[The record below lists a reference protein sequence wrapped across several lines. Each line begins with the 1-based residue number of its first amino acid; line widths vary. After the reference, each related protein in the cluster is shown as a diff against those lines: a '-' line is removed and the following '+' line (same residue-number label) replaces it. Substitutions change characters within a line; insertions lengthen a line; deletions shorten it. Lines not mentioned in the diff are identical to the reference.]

1 MIGWLYT
8 LAINTGS
15 SCLLVGTLQLCEAT
29 KALICE
35 CNTEQMHHIISEL
48 YAAQD
53 ISEEFVKK
61 SIAGIKKETARVIGF
76 GISRD

>member
-1 MIGWLYT
+1 MDKYT
-8 LAINTGS
+8 KINTIISMLGKKHK
-15 SCLLVGTLQLCEAT
+15 GTLQLCEAT